1 MTKTAAPA
9 AVPEDGMEVVGR
21 TFAAALQEGLSRVS
35 PPWAAAGPRAP
46 GLPGL
51 PGQPGRRTPLPASHA
66 ALLRDH
72 REEIL
77 ARLAD
82 ALPATL
88 AAAGHPDGRQTTAVL
103 VDWARTLL
111 AVAAAGA
118 HQAGR
123 APRLS
128 SLQLELTVATLLL
141 ECAFRALP
149 EVPARDRALQT
160 LGRALRGGR

>member
-9 AVPEDGMEVVGR
+9 AVPEDVMEVVGR

-46 GLPGL
+46 GLPG
-51 PGQPGRRTPLPASHA
+51 QPRRRKSLPAAHA

-77 ARLAD
+77 ARLAE

-88 AAAGHPDGRQTTAVL
+88 AAAGRPDGRQTTAVL

-118 HQAGR
+118 HQAGG